1 MLKRMKNWNRW
12 LWLISVLV
20 VFISSTIIYKKDKA
34 EQIKKVEFS
43 ISSPTEMYLINEED
57 LKVYLYQFI
66 DTLEQSSKSDISLF
80 QIERILKD
88 NSHIKSVE
96 AYFDRVSNIH
106 IDVDLKQPLLRYI
119 ERGKRGYYIS
129 EEGDKIQWTPNY
141 TPRLIIVRGNLVK
154 ELVNDSIN
162 PEFESQLKMISKCG
176 KMISESSYL
185 QSMVDEILFK
195 SANDIQLVSKIGNGR
210 VLLGDTS
217 DLAEKVESG

>member
-1 MLKRMKNWNRW
+1 MKNWNRW

-162 PEFESQLKMISKCG
+162 PEF
-176 KMISESSYL
+176 
-185 QSMVDEILFK
+185 
-195 SANDIQLVSKIGNGR
+195 
-210 VLLGDTS
+210 
-217 DLAEKVESG
+217 